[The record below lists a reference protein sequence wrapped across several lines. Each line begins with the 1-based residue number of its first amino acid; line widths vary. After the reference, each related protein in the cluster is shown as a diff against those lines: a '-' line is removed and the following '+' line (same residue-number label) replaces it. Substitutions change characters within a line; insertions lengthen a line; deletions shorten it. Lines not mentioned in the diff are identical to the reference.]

1 MYYHS
6 MRSVKDFWQKWRSS
20 RALILFIVFVAL
32 FLDNMLLTTVGEWQI
47 VGIASICLCSFSV
60 PIVPDYLYKLQHP
73 TLNAD
78 ETFKFLAKNCSN
90 TEIIRRRVYFGRHP
104 LQFRRILR
112 TSCNWTVDWAMEKID
127 TNDEQRR
134 VILETVRSA
143 KRGDERRSS
152 SSSSR
157 KINGLEWCLPRKRLF
172 NYSPIHSLDRWPIGM
187 EDSFETCHS
196 SGWENLFF
204 SIGYSIPM
212 FSGFVIMFISTISR
226 NLRPVH
232 RTITII
238 RVFS

>member
-1 MYYHS
+1 

-32 FLDNMLLTTVGEWQI
+32 FLDNMLLTTVGEWLL

-78 ETFKFLAKNCSN
+78 ETYKFLAKNCSN
-90 TEIIRRRVYFGRHP
+90 TEIVRHRNYFGRHP
-104 LQFRRILR
+104 LQFRRILL

-127 TNDEQRR
+127 TNDQQRR
-134 VILETVRSA
+134 VILETVRST
-143 KRGDERRSS
+143 KRGDERRSRS
-152 SSSSR
+152 SSPSSR

-172 NYSPIHSLDRWPIGM
+172 NYSPIHSLDRWPIGT

-196 SGWENLFF
+196 SGREKLLF

-226 NLRPVH
+226 NLH
-232 RTITII
+232 RTRNSI
-238 RVFS
+238 RVVS